1 MLRLQIL
8 LYELLR
14 ENQQRERSKITPH
27 IHIRV
32 KHPFL
37 SQHHQSS
44 LALLIVCLINCPCNC
59 FCVHCVLLLFFFLY
73 LYTFGVF
80 LSSFSSIAHAAIT
93 NISLQFA
100 DMTSSSYFFDVI
112 FFPLANFNYWS
123 KFYVNIITSS
133 GVMIIFF
140 YIKNTPI

>member
-73 LYTFGVF
+73 LYSFGVF

-93 NISLQFA
+93 NISLLSFSPNFLTPKLLPPQ
-100 DMTSSSYFFDVI
+100 Y
-112 FFPLANFNYWS
+112 LALQSILCCLHFLIYTVGLHYS
-123 KFYVNIITSS
+123 
-133 GVMIIFF
+133 
-140 YIKNTPI
+140 